1 MGVNLMV
8 EQSCNQILKSYTE
21 IVKKIVELKNEKEK

>member
-8 EQSCNQILKSYTE
+8 EQSCNIILKSYT
-21 IVKKIVELKNEKEK
+21 KIVNKIMELKNEKEK

>member
-8 EQSCNQILKSYTE
+8 EQSCNEILKSYTK
-21 IVKKIVELKNEKEK
+21 IAKKIMELKNGKEK